1 MKHTNNGD
9 MWQTLIR
16 GLTDFLVL
24 LVPMVFS
31 LCLVNSII
39 SSTLTKVTAFP

>member
-1 MKHTNNGD
+1 
-9 MWQTLIR
+9 LIR

-39 SSTLTKVTAFP
+39 SATLTKVGWGGDIALQTHG